1 VPRSR
6 IYSVPLDLDK
16 VEALSK
22 VWDTEDTISLLQK
35 VFDMVY
41 RSCVEDEDG
50 LMSVKAHRKQ
60 MGELREKIERMTR
73 TIEEDKRKLLEKK
86 RLDLEVRLCPN
97 CLKRDIYDAI
107 REEFGCSNCGW
118 RGETNQTI
126 IEE

>member
-1 VPRSR
+1 MPRSR
-6 IYSVPLDLDK
+6 IYSIPLDLDK

-41 RSCVEDEDG
+41 RSYVEDEDA

-60 MGELREKIERMTR
+60 TGELRERIEKMAR
-73 TIEEDKRKLLEKK
+73 TIEEYEQKLLEKK
-86 RLDLEVRLCPN
+86 RLDKEVRLCPN
-97 CLKRDIYDAI
+97 CQKRVAYDAL
-107 REEFGCSNCGW
+107 REEFECSNCGW
-118 RGETNQTI
+118 RGETDQTI